1 MTTETHD
8 LPPPEAETISPDIL
22 DQLRR
27 ASVRDRRRKL
37 LVTVLIT
44 AVGIGASVMSCV
56 GQSFGYRQARALEGI
71 EQQLREIRA
80 GCPAGHTSVVH
91 STGNP

>member
-1 MTTETHD
+1 MTTEISKD
-8 LPPPEAETISPDIL
+8 LPTPPEAQFISPEAL

-27 ASVRDRRRKL
+27 ASARDRRRKL
-37 LVTVLIT
+37 LVAALIT

-71 EQQLREIRA
+71 QQQLQEMRA
-80 GCPAGHTSVVH
+80 SCPVRQ
-91 STGNP
+91 P